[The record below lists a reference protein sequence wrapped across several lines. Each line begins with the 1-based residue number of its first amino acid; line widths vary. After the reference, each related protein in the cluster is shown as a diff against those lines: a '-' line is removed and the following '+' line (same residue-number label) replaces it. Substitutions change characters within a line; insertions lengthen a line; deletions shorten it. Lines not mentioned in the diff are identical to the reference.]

1 MEKKLPNSTKVVVI
15 GGGVVGCSVAY
26 HLAKFGWKDTILLER
41 DQLTSG
47 TTWHAAGLVSQLGPS
62 AAITKIRKYTLDLY
76 KELEKKVDHSAG
88 LRLNGALSIAETKGR
103 WQELQR
109 QATTAQLYDVD
120 VKILDKDQ
128 IKKDYPIVNT
138 DDVIG
143 GILMPGDGA
152 ADPSGVT
159 HMLAKAARI
168 EGAKIFEKSPVEE
181 IITKDGTKIKSNQ
194 DIIEVT
200 GRADKILTCER
211 TALNILTRMSGIATQ
226 TNELVKKIPN
236 KTKLYAT
243 RKTAPGLRY
252 FDKEAVKIGGGERH
266 RLRLDE
272 MVMIKDNHIA
282 VEQSLSSLINK
293 TKKKYKKFEV
303 EVENTD
309 DAVLAAEKGATII
322 MLDNFSP
329 SQITRTIKV
338 LKNKKLRNKV
348 LLEASGGINS
358 KNISKYGKTDVDIIS
373 IGSITNSVKG
383 IDFSL
388 EI

>member
-1 MEKKLPNSTKVVVI
+1 MSFNPKKQLSQFLAEDI
-15 GGGVVGCSVAY
+15 GKG
-26 HLAKFGWKDTILLER
+26 DIT
-41 DQLTSG
+41 
-47 TTWHAAGLVSQLGPS
+47 SQLLSKKKITVRIISRENAVVAGTKY
-62 AAITKIRKYTLDLY
+62 AKEIFAI
-76 KELEKKVDHSAG
+76 
-88 LRLNGALSIAETKGR
+88 KGC
-103 WQELQR
+103 
-109 QATTAQLYDVD
+109 
-120 VKILDKDQ
+120 K
-128 IKKDYPIVNT
+128 
-138 DDVIG
+138 
-143 GILMPGDGA
+143 
-152 ADPSGVT
+152 
-159 HMLAKAARI
+159 
-168 EGAKIFEKSPVEE
+168 AKIIS
-181 IITKDGTKIKSNQ
+181 KDGTKIKPNQ
-194 DIIEVT
+194 KIIEIT
-200 GRADKILTCER
+200 GNADKILTCER

-226 TNELVKKIPN
+226 TNELVKKIPK

-252 FDKEAVKIGGGERH
+252 FDKEAVKIGGGEKH

-282 VEQSLSSLINK
+282 VEQSLLSLINK
-293 TKKKYKKFEV
+293 TKKKYRKFEV

-329 SQITRTIKV
+329 IQIIKTVKV

-358 KNISKYGKTDVDIIS
+358 KNISKYGKTGVDIIS

-388 EI
+388 EV